1 VIDQIALWEHES
13 LLASALR
20 PVAGELRLVDV
31 GELVTAIGAQRFA
44 NLQDVVDSSA
54 ELYFRPGTL
63 SFGWGADVRL
73 GWAVPPSIG
82 LEMEFQNRGLTVFF
96 RLGLEGACASI
107 SIREVIWGEPCNGV
121 GEEIRRLAQAIADA
135 RIDGEPDCCAQP

>member
-1 VIDQIALWEHES
+1 MIDQIARREHES
-13 LLASALR
+13 LLASAIR

-31 GELVTAIGAQRFA
+31 GELVAAVWARRFA
-44 NLQDVVDSSA
+44 NLQDVIDSSA

-63 SFGWGADVRL
+63 SFGWSADVSL

-107 SIREVIWGEPCNGV
+107 SIRRVLWGEPCDGL

-135 RIDGEPDCCAQP
+135 RIDEASDR